1 MEEYEDPFK
10 KRKNVIVRV
19 LQESTHEQDVQLL
32 NGGEHADLA
41 STITFT
47 LAKKQKKSPVQIA
60 ENLVKII
67 NNNPEFQAI
76 GARSEAKGPYI
87 NFILDTS
94 YLIESLKVAVKP
106 GYGSLTKKGIR
117 IVLEHTSANPNGPLH
132 VGHIRNSIIGD
143 TLARVFRKAGYG
155 LEVQYYVND
164 MGRQIA
170 IVVWGFYN
178 LDSALHEEEK
188 EDAHIA
194 RIYIA
199 ANREIEKDPS
209 ITQQVNTLMQLVE
222 HGDPAIVKK
231 FRREVSRCL
240 DGFAIT
246 LKDLNVKHD
255 RFVWESD
262 FIRNGYTDRII
273 AKIKKLPQAQNEE
286 TLALDLKEFGFGNK
300 YVIRRSDGTSVYAA
314 RDLAY
319 HTWKAANFDRVI
331 DVLGADHKLI
341 ASQLQCTMKLLGEK
355 APEIVHFEFVSLPEG
370 SMSTRAGKFV
380 SADDLIT
387 EIRKRAFEEVTIRRP
402 ELDEEVRR
410 SIAQSVGLAAI
421 RYDIV
426 KVTPEKSTVFDWKE
440 ALDFERQSGPYIQY
454 AHARACSILEK
465 AGTFS
470 MCYEL
475 KTDQEIALAKEIA
488 KFTSIIEKVA
498 SDLHPHVLAT
508 YARELADTFNT
519 FYHYEQVLKS
529 EGNTRNR
536 RLTLVKAVQNTLKES
551 LETLGI
557 DAVSTM

>member
-1 MEEYEDPFK
+1 MWQETYK
-10 KRKNVIVRV
+10 TIGRVIKEKTGV
-19 LQESTHEQDVQLL
+19 SDAQLID
-32 NGGEHADLA
+32 GGDHADLA
-41 STITFT
+41 TTIAFT
-47 LAKKQKKSPVQIA
+47 LAKQKKQAPALIA
-60 ENLVKII
+60 KDLAAELAKDSTLHGITI
-67 NNNPEFQAI
+67 
-76 GARSEAKGPYI
+76 EAKGPYI
-87 NFILDTS
+87 NFIFGTRYVS
-94 YLIESLKVAVKP
+94 EALKEAVKP
-106 GYGSLTKKGIR
+106 GYGSYPKNGIR
-117 IVLEHTSANPNGPLH
+117 VVLEHTSANPNGPLH

-170 IVVWGFYN
+170 IVVWGFDN
-178 LDSALHEEEK
+178 LDSIPMAGEK

-194 RIYIA
+194 RVYIA
-199 ANREIEKDPS
+199 ANREIERDPA

-222 HGDPAIVKK
+222 NGDPQTVKK

-240 DGFAIT
+240 DGFRVT
-246 LKDLNVKHD
+246 MEDLKVVHD

-273 AKIKKLPQAQNEE
+273 AKLRKLPQARDED
-286 TLALDLKEFGFGNK
+286 TLALDLSEFGFENK

-314 RDLAY
+314 RDLAF
-319 HTWKAANFDRVI
+319 HAWKAANFDRVI

-341 ASQLQCTMKLLGEK
+341 AAQLQCTMKLLGEK

-380 SADDLIT
+380 PADDLIA
-387 EIRKRAFEEVTIRRP
+387 EIRKRAFDEVTIRRP
-402 ELDEEVRR
+402 ELDEETRK
-410 SIAQSVGLAAI
+410 SIAKSVGLAAI

-465 AGTFS
+465 AGAFTE
-470 MCYEL
+470 CYDLE
-475 KTDQEIALAKEIA
+475 TDQEITLAKQIA
-488 KFTSIIEKVA
+488 KFPSVIEKIVA
-498 SDLHPHVLAT
+498 DLHPHILAT
-508 YARELADTFNT
+508 YSRELADTFNT
-519 FYHYEQVLKS
+519 FYHFEQVLKS
-529 EGNTRNR
+529 EGKIRDR
-536 RLTLVKAVQNTLKES
+536 RLTLVRAVQNTLKEA

-557 DAVSTM
+557 DAISTM

>member
-1 MEEYEDPFK
+1 MLM
-10 KRKNVIVRV
+10 
-19 LQESTHEQDVQLL
+19 LQETHKTIRKVIEEKTGVTDAQLID
-32 NGGEHADLA
+32 GGEHADLA
-41 STITFT
+41 TTIAFA
-47 LAKKQKKSPVQIA
+47 LAKQKKQAPALIA
-60 ENLVKII
+60 KDLAAELVKDPTLKGITV
-67 NNNPEFQAI
+67 
-76 GARSEAKGPYI
+76 EAKGPYV
-87 NFILDTS
+87 NFIFGAEYVS
-94 YLIESLKVAVKP
+94 EAVKEAVKP

-117 IVLEHTSANPNGPLH
+117 VVLEHTSANPNGPLH

-170 IVVWGFYN
+170 IVVWGFDN
-178 LDSALHEEEK
+178 LDSTPIAGEK

-194 RIYIA
+194 RVYIA
-199 ANREIEKDPS
+199 ANREIEKDAA

-222 HGDPAIVKK
+222 NGDPPTMKK
-231 FRREVSRCL
+231 FRSEVSRCL
-240 DGFAIT
+240 EGFRVT
-246 LKDLNVKHD
+246 MKDLNVVHD

-273 AKIKKLPQAQNEE
+273 AKLRKLPQARNED
-286 TLALDLKEFGFGNK
+286 TLALDLSEFGFENK

-314 RDLAY
+314 RDLAF
-319 HTWKAANFDRVI
+319 HAWKAANFDRVI

-341 ASQLQCTMKLLGEK
+341 AAQLQCTMKLLGEK

-380 SADDLIT
+380 SADDLIM
-387 EIRKRAFEEVTIRRP
+387 EIRKRAFDEVTIRRP
-402 ELDEEVRR
+402 ELDEETRL
-410 SIAQSVGLAAI
+410 SIAKSVGLAAI

-465 AGTFS
+465 AGKFAE
-470 MCYEL
+470 CYDLES
-475 KTDQEIALAKEIA
+475 DQEIALAKQIA
-488 KFTSIIEKVA
+488 KFPSVIEKIVA
-498 SDLHPHVLAT
+498 ELHPHILAT
-508 YARELADTFNT
+508 YSRELADTFNT
-519 FYHYEQVLKS
+519 FYHFEQVLKS
-529 EGNTRNR
+529 EGKIRDR
-536 RLTLVKAVQNTLKES
+536 RLTLVRAVQNTLKEA

-557 DAVSTM
+557 DAISTM

>member
-1 MEEYEDPFK
+1 MEEYVDPFK
-10 KRKNVIVRV
+10 KRKTIIVNV
-19 LQESTHEQDVQLL
+19 LQESTGEQDIPLVD
-32 NGGEHADLA
+32 GGEHADLA
-41 STITFT
+41 STIAFT
-47 LAKKQKKSPVQIA
+47 LAKKQKTSPARIA
-60 ENLVKII
+60 QDLVTIMNK
-67 NNNPEFQAI
+67 NPEFLEI
-76 GARSEAKGPYI
+76 GVHTEAKGPYI
-87 NFILDTS
+87 NFTLDTS
-94 YLIESLKVAVKP
+94 YLIESLQAAVKP

-117 IVLEHTSANPNGPLH
+117 VVLEHTSANPNGPLH

-170 IVVWGFYN
+170 IVVWGFDN
-178 LDSALHEEEK
+178 LDSTQQAGEK

-194 RIYIA
+194 RVYIA
-199 ANREIEKDPS
+199 ANREIEEDPS

-222 HGDPAIVKK
+222 HGDPATVKK
-231 FRREVSRCL
+231 FRGDVSRCL
-240 DGFAIT
+240 DGLAVT

-262 FIRNGYTDRII
+262 FIRNGYTERII
-273 AKIKKLPQAQNEE
+273 SRIKKLPQAQDEE
-286 TLALDLKEFGFGNK
+286 TLALDLNEFGFTNK

-341 ASQLQCTMKLLGEK
+341 AAQLRCTMKLLGEK

-380 SADDLIT
+380 SADDLII
-387 EIRKRAFEEVTIRRP
+387 EIRKRAFEEVTVRRP
-402 ELDEEVRR
+402 ELDEETRK
-410 SIAQSVGLAAI
+410 SIAKSVGLAAI
-421 RYDIV
+421 RYDII

-465 AGTFS
+465 AGTFTEY
-470 MCYEL
+470 YEL
-475 KTDQEIALAKEIA
+475 ETSQEITLAKEIA
-488 KFTSIIEKVA
+488 KFPSVIEQVA
-498 SDLHPHVLAT
+498 EDLHPHVLAT
-508 YARELADTFNT
+508 YARELADIFNT

-529 EGNTRNR
+529 EGQVRER
-536 RLTLVKAVQNTLKES
+536 RLTLVKSVQNTLKEA

-557 DAVSTM
+557 DAISTM

>member
-1 MEEYEDPFK
+1 MLM
-10 KRKNVIVRV
+10 
-19 LQESTHEQDVQLL
+19 LQETFISIGKAIEEKTGVTNPQLID
-32 NGGEHADLA
+32 GGEHADLA
-41 STITFT
+41 TTIAFT
-47 LAKKQKKSPVQIA
+47 LAKQKKQAPALIA
-60 ENLVKII
+60 KDLAAELEKDPTLMGITI
-67 NNNPEFQAI
+67 
-76 GARSEAKGPYI
+76 EAKGPYI
-87 NFILDTS
+87 NFVFGAGYVSETVK
-94 YLIESLKVAVKP
+94 EAVKP
-106 GYGSLTKKGIR
+106 GYGSLPKKEIR
-117 IVLEHTSANPNGPLH
+117 VVLEHTSANPNGPLH

-143 TLARVFRKAGYG
+143 TLARVFRKAGYR

-170 IVVWGFYN
+170 IVVWGFDN
-178 LDSALHEEEK
+178 LDLTQQEGEK

-194 RIYIA
+194 RVYIA

-209 ITQQVNTLMQLVE
+209 ITMQVNTLMQLVE

-240 DGFAIT
+240 DGFAVT
-246 LKDLNVKHD
+246 LKNLNVKHD

-262 FIRNGYTDRII
+262 FVRNGYTDRII
-273 AKIKKLPQAQNEE
+273 AKIKKLPQAQEEE
-286 TLALDLKEFGFGNK
+286 TLALDLKDFGFGNK

-319 HTWKAANFDRVI
+319 HTWKSANFDRVI

-341 ASQLQCTMKLLGEK
+341 ASQLQCTMKLLGER

-387 EIRKRAFEEVTIRRP
+387 EIRKRAFDEVTVRRP
-402 ELDEEVRR
+402 ELDDELRK

-421 RYDIV
+421 RYDII
-426 KVTPEKSTVFDWKE
+426 KVTPEKSTVFDWNE

-465 AGTFS
+465 AGIFTE
-470 MCYEL
+470 CYDLE
-475 KTDQEIALAKEIA
+475 TDQEIALAKQIA
-488 KFTSIIEKVA
+488 KFPTVIEKVVA
-498 SDLHPHVLAT
+498 ELHPHILAT

-529 EGNTRNR
+529 EGQVRER
-536 RLTLVKAVQNTLKES
+536 RLTLVRAVQNTLKEA

-557 DAVSTM
+557 DAINTM

>member
-1 MEEYEDPFK
+1 MKDYEDPFK
-10 KRKNVIVRV
+10 KRKNVIAKV
-19 LQESTHEQDVQLL
+19 LQESTDEQDVQLL
-32 NGGEHADLA
+32 DGGEHADLA
-41 STITFT
+41 STIAFT
-47 LAKKQKKSPVQIA
+47 LAKNQKTSPVQIA

-94 YLIESLKVAVKP
+94 YLIESLQAAVKP

-117 IVLEHTSANPNGPLH
+117 VVLEHTSANPNGPLH

-170 IVVWGFYN
+170 IVVWGFDN
-178 LDSALHEEEK
+178 LDSTRQDGEK

-194 RIYIA
+194 RVYIA

-222 HGDPAIVKK
+222 HGDPATVKK

-240 DGFAIT
+240 DGFAVT

-273 AKIKKLPQAQNEE
+273 AKIKKLPQARDEE

-387 EIRKRAFEEVTIRRP
+387 EIRKRAFDEVTVRRP

-488 KFTSIIEKVA
+488 KFPSMIEKVA
-498 SDLHPHVLAT
+498 SELHPHVLAT

-529 EGNTRNR
+529 EGNTRDR

-557 DAVSTM
+557 DAISTM

>member
-1 MEEYEDPFK
+1 MDGYEDPFK
-10 KRKNVIVRV
+10 KRKNVIMKV
-19 LQESTHEQDVQLL
+19 LRDSTHENEVQLL
-32 NGGEHADLA
+32 DGGEHADLA
-41 STITFT
+41 STIAFT
-47 LAKKQKKSPVQIA
+47 LAKKQKASPAQIA
-60 ENLVKII
+60 QNLVGII
-67 NNNPEFQAI
+67 NNIPEFREI
-76 GARSEAKGPYI
+76 GARSEAKGPYV
-87 NFILDTS
+87 NFILDTT
-94 YLIESLKVAVKP
+94 YLYESLQAAVKP
-106 GYGSLTKKGIR
+106 GYGSLPKRGIR

-170 IVVWGFYN
+170 IVIWGFDN
-178 LDSALHEEEK
+178 LDNAPLQGEK

-194 RIYIA
+194 RVYIA
-199 ANREIEKDPS
+199 ANREIERDPS

-222 HGDPAIVKK
+222 HGDPATVKK

-240 DGFAIT
+240 DGFAVT

-273 AKIKKLPQAQNEE
+273 VKIKKLPQTEDE
-286 TLALDLKEFGFGNK
+286 DTLALDLKDFGFGNK

-319 HTWKAANFDRVI
+319 HTWKSANFDRVI

-341 ASQLQCTMKLLGEK
+341 AAQLQCTLKLLGEK
-355 APEIVHFEFVSLPEG
+355 VPEIVHFEFVSLPEG

-380 SADDLIT
+380 SADNLIT
-387 EIRKRAFEEVTIRRP
+387 EIRKRAFDEVTVRRP
-402 ELDEEVRR
+402 DLDMSMRE
-410 SIAQSVGLAAI
+410 SIARSVGLAAI
-421 RYDIV
+421 RYDII

-465 AGTFS
+465 AGAFPW
-470 MCYEL
+470 CYEL
-475 KTDQEIALAKEIA
+475 KTDQEIALAKKIA
-488 KFTSIIEKVA
+488 KFPSIIESVA
-498 SDLHPHVLAT
+498 EDLHPHVLAT

-529 EGNTRNR
+529 EGDTRDR
-536 RLTLVKAVQNTLKES
+536 RLTLVKAVQNTLKEA

-557 DAVSTM
+557 DAISTM